1 MLLLLY
7 TAVVNMCMHVSLLTQ
22 RKKEKSSLTEHHSL
36 FFSRVFVNQKLRKD
50 SLFLFLVPAGRRA
63 PGNQS
68 GRGKEGG
75 AQSLLGNAVREQIRK
90 WC

>member
-1 MLLLLY
+1 M
-7 TAVVNMCMHVSLLTQ
+7 SI
-22 RKKEKSSLTEHHSL
+22 
-36 FFSRVFVNQKLRKD
+36 FV
-50 SLFLFLVPAGRRA
+50 LVPAGRRA

-75 AQSLLGNAVREQIRK
+75 AQSLLGNAVRGQIRK